1 MPEYCR
7 FTATSQTA
15 EESMK
20 LLCSLFLLFA
30 ISGRA
35 DWLTPSNPPPM
46 VKLAWDASTNNLVP
60 ITNYFVYRGQ
70 GSRQYDAKMTA
81 GTNLTFTVPGLT
93 RGTLY
98 FFAATAQDANGL
110 ESDFS
115 NEISCMPAFA
125 PSPPRLKNPIMLQ
138 AQTKP
143 SPDSGQWTTAFD
155 WSLDATQA
163 SGIFRLLIAQ
173 AEPAP
178 VRLSA
183 PLAVKV
189 NEFPPIP
196 HK

>member
-1 MPEYCR
+1 
-7 FTATSQTA
+7 
-15 EESMK
+15 MK
-20 LLCSLFLLFA
+20 LSYPVLLLFSLCA
-30 ISGRA
+30 QAQYLS
-35 DWLTPSNPPPM
+35 PSNPPP
-46 VKLAWDASTNNLVP
+46 VAKLAWDASTNNLVP

-70 GSRQYDAKMTA
+70 GSRQYDAKMVV

-125 PSPPRLKNPIMLQ
+125 PSPPKLKNPIMLQ

-143 SPDSGQWTTAFD
+143 SLDSGQWTTAFD

-163 SGIFRLLIAQ
+163 SGIFRLLVAR

-178 VRLSA
+178 ARLGA
-183 PLAVKV
+183 PLAVKAT
-189 NEFPPIP
+189 EFPPIP